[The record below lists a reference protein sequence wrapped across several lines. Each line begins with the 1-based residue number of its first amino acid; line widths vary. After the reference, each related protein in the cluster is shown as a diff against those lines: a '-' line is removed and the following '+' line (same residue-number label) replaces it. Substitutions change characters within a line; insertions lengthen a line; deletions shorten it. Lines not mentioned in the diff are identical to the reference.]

1 MAIEGSD
8 ESVFVSTTNPIFV
21 VLYTVHSPSGTLVDH
36 NYVTVAICSS
46 FEATENPFPN
56 ELLAKIVPAQS
67 AAEFMKKTLASR
79 DLVRSDSGGR

>member
-1 MAIEGSD
+1 M
-8 ESVFVSTTNPIFV
+8 
-21 VLYTVHSPSGTLVDH
+21 
-36 NYVTVAICSS
+36 TVAIYSS

-79 DLVRSDSGGR
+79 DLVRSELWGTITTAPEDRSPSRPAS